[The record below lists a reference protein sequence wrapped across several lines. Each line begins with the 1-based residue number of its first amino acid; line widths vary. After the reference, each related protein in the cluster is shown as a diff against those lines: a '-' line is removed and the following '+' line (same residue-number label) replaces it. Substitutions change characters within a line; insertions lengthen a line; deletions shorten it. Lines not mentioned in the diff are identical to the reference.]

1 MALRWT
7 KLLYGT
13 GVELID
19 AQHRRLFDRMN
30 RLIEAFDRSDAPEIT
45 TILRELESYALKHF
59 RCEERTMA
67 KGRCAALC
75 LNQSEHREFSN
86 KLSLLIKEFEIN
98 GPTPA
103 LGKEFKFFIL
113 GWVRTHIQ
121 AVDVHL
127 QCTVKEGFRLAGS
140 PAALPKVDTGS
151 AVPPTT

>member
-19 AQHRRLFDRMN
+19 AQHRRLFDWMN
-30 RLIEAFDRSDAPEIT
+30 KLIDAFDRGDASGISG
-45 TILRELESYALKHF
+45 ILRELESYAVKHF

-67 KGRCAALC
+67 RGRCAALC
-75 LNQSEHREFSN
+75 LNQTEHREFSN
-86 KLSLLIKEFEIN
+86 KLSLLKKEFEIN

-103 LGKEFKFFIL
+103 VGREFKFFIL

-127 QCTVKEGFRLAGS
+127 QCTVNKGFRLGES
-140 PAALPKVDTGS
+140 PSTDAAADPT
-151 AVPPTT
+151 PPPS

>member
-19 AQHRRLFDRMN
+19 AQHRRLFEWMN
-30 RLIEAFDRSDAPEIT
+30 KLIDAFDRADASDISS
-45 TILRELESYALKHF
+45 ILGDLNAYAVKHF

-67 KGRCAALC
+67 KGNCAALC
-75 LNQSEHREFSN
+75 LNQTEHREFSN
-86 KLSLLIKEFEIN
+86 KLALLKKEFEIN

-103 LGKEFKFFIL
+103 VAREFKFFIL

-127 QCTVKEGFRLAGS
+127 QCTIKQGFRLEAPPS
-140 PAALPKVDTGS
+140 TNVAADG
-151 AVPPTT
+151 APPS